1 MKPNIKNPKPNRKLF
16 LVIMAAIL
24 AIVVTV
30 SFYCLGSDVTKSES
44 RIEKLEYLIEM
55 QINLNNSIIKVLRDH
70 RHKQSGE
77 FI

>member
-1 MKPNIKNPKPNRKLF
+1 
-16 LVIMAAIL
+16 MAAIL

-30 SFYCLGSDVTKSES
+30 SFYCLDSDVTKSES